1 MVVPLK
7 SRLQGSGWFTD
18 ARTLLCQEDR
28 DSGLFIK
35 EFKMGLHHSTL
46 AVVGEFKDSRI
57 GMTVV
62 TRTVEDTLAGVR
74 PDDNNV
80 VDFAS

>member
-1 MVVPLK
+1 M
-7 SRLQGSGWFTD
+7 
-18 ARTLLCQEDR
+18 
-28 DSGLFIK
+28 
-35 EFKMGLHHSTL
+35 MGLHHSTL

-62 TRTVEDTLAGVR
+62 SRTVEETLAGVR